1 MIWSRIGSPAFAKTV
16 AGREPPNVD
25 LDPLSRSCDW
35 RTWHATNTPV
45 PLPMAADRNG
55 SGGVP
60 ATWRPARRKAARRPR
75 CRGHGSAH
83 PPPRGSRGT
92 PQAAVRL
99 PGGPGVDALSYQ
111 RVRPRLAQQELN
123 ELAVRV
129 QHPGK
134 PPATSSSTSA
144 AGRSRSADVM
154 RRISG
159 RNSAA
164 RGGPAAALPSSGS
177 RD

>member
-1 MIWSRIGSPAFAKTV
+1 MICSRIGSPAFAKTV

-75 CRGHGSAH
+75 GRGHGSAH

-99 PGGPGVDALSYQ
+99 PGA
-111 RVRPRLAQQELN
+111 LN
-123 ELAVRV
+123 EQPCALHQGASRA
-129 QHPGK
+129 QY
-134 PPATSSSTSA
+134 A
-144 AGRSRSADVM
+144 AGGCRLRVNVVVTSKCRVT
-154 RRISG
+154 RLHTRVTG
-159 RNSAA
+159 QEY
-164 RGGPAAALPSSGS
+164 GPLHCGVSM
-177 RD
+177 